1 MLRWLATLVIAAL
14 LVLDLLLP
22 WTGIGRRGHSAEVR
36 ADAPGA
42 VVRVG
47 EPFPDVAL
55 ADLSGAPVRIEDFR
69 GHRVLLTFER
79 SLDW

>member
-1 MLRWLATLVIAAL
+1 MLRWLATAGIVL
-14 LVLDLLLP
+14 LLALDLALP
-22 WTGIGRRGHSAEVR
+22 WTGVGRRGHSSEVR
-36 ADAPGA
+36 ADAPAA
-42 VVRVG
+42 VARTG

-55 ADLSGAPVRIEDFR
+55 ADLSGAPLRPSDFR

>member
-1 MLRWLATLVIAAL
+1 
-14 LVLDLLLP
+14 
-22 WTGIGRRGHSAEVR
+22 
-36 ADAPGA
+36 
-42 VVRVG
+42 VRVG

-55 ADLSGAPVRIEDFR
+55 ADLSGAPVRIGDFR

>member
-1 MLRWLATLVIAAL
+1 MLRGLATAGI
-14 LVLDLLLP
+14 LVLLALTIALP
-22 WTGIGRRGHSAEVR
+22 WTPIGRRGHSPEVR

-47 EPFPDVAL
+47 EPFPGVAL